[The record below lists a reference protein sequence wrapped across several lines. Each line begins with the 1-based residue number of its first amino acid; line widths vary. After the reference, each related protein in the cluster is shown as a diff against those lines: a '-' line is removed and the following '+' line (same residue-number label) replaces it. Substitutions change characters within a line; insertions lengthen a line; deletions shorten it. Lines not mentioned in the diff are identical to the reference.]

1 MVPPDPGGGVDV
13 TRRALLAPVRSI
25 LVPVDGSPSSHHAV
39 ELSAQMAHAF
49 AASLTLL
56 HVAPIDDL
64 PVLIAES
71 EATRETDEAQLIE
84 EVKTARRHGV
94 EPRVELRRGRAATQ
108 IVRAA
113 AAYRPDLIV
122 MGTRGLTGA
131 KSLLFGSVSRSVSRR
146 SKTQVVLVR

>member
-1 MVPPDPGGGVDV
+1 V
-13 TRRALLAPVRSI
+13 TRRPPIAPVRSI

-39 ELSAQMAHAF
+39 ELSAQMARAF

-64 PVLIAES
+64 PVLMAES
-71 EATRETDEAQLIE
+71 EAMRETDEAQLILAE

-108 IVRAA
+108 IVRAVT
-113 AAYRPDLIV
+113 AYRPDLIV

-131 KSLLFGSVSRSVSRR
+131 KSLLLGSVSRSVSRR
-146 SKTQVVLVR
+146 STAQVVLVR